1 MTNYD
6 MDAMRKIE
14 KDLEKEEMRED
25 EVAINPSH
33 YDIKIQPL
41 EYIMSNNL
49 GFIEGN
55 IIKYITR
62 YPKKGG
68 VDDLYKARN
77 NLEILINK
85 ENTERERA

>member
-6 MDAMRKIE
+6 IDA
-14 KDLEKEEMRED
+14 LERIQKEVEED
-25 EVAINPSH
+25 ERNENAVINPSH

-68 VDDLYKARN
+68 MDDLYKARN
-77 NLEILINK
+77 YIEILIDK
-85 ENTERERA
+85 ERQGA

>member
-6 MDAMRKIE
+6 IDA
-14 KDLEKEEMRED
+14 LERIQGEVEQEEME
-25 EVAINPSH
+25 ENAVINPSH

-68 VDDLYKARN
+68 MHDLYKARN
-77 NLEILINK
+77 YIEILIDK
-85 ENTERERA
+85 ERQGV

>member
-6 MDAMRKIE
+6 MDA
-14 KDLEKEEMRED
+14 LEKIQRQVDED
-25 EVAINPSH
+25 EKQEEAVINPPH

-62 YPKKGG
+62 FPKKGG
-68 VDDLYKARN
+68 MDDLYKARN
-77 NLEILINK
+77 YIEILIDK
-85 ENTERERA
+85 ERQGA

>member
-6 MDAMRKIE
+6 MDA
-14 KDLEKEEMRED
+14 LERIQREVEED
-25 EVAINPSH
+25 ERKEDAVINPSH

-55 IIKYITR
+55 IIKYVTR

-68 VDDLYKARN
+68 MDDLYKAKN
-77 NLEILINK
+77 YIEILIDK
-85 ENTERERA
+85 ERQGV